1 MSINR
6 VCISGNLTREPELR
20 QTPAGADVM
29 KFCVAVNEGR
39 KNRQSGEWEQYAH
52 FVDCT
57 MFGKRAGALHKYLHK
72 GERVA
77 IEGRLNY
84 SSWTDKNTGA
94 KRNKLDV
101 IVDEV
106 VIMQQAQGAQNGAQG
121 AYNAPQAQGMPQAQP
136 VTQYAQQA
144 QQGAN
149 MDGQAQEDLFGDEI
163 PF

>member
-20 QTPAGADVM
+20 QTPAGADVL
-29 KFCVAVNEGR
+29 KFCVAVNESR
-39 KNRQSGEWEQYAH
+39 KNKQSGEWEKYAH
-52 FVDCT
+52 FIDCT

-84 SSWTDKNTGA
+84 SSWTDKNNGA

-106 VIMQQAQGAQNGAQG
+106 VIMQQAQGA
-121 AYNAPQAQGMPQAQP
+121 YNATQAQAMPQAQP

-149 MDGQAQEDLFGDEI
+149 MGEQVQEDLFGDEI